1 MNRESYLEQQLY
13 LVVFIIHDPRSSQM
27 SISGNVSCS
36 GNQHMIAR
44 ECDSAHVQPQGR
56 LCLRLLYQLIYISC
70 SEKRRLGAGNLST
83 VSASS
88 SESAG
93 FRSPL
98 PEYSSIV
105 RAHFATQVCITPF
118 NISHYLRFSLNTTS
132 NLSLYSPVLYGAQT
146 HYAFLLQLLYQYV
159 V

>member
-1 MNRESYLEQQLY
+1 MEETGQEQENYVITRAKSKYSSESYLEQHLY

-93 FRSPL
+93 FRSSL

-105 RAHFATQVCITPF
+105 RAHFATQVI
-118 NISHYLRFSLNTTS
+118 S
-132 NLSLYSPVLYGAQT
+132 NLD
-146 HYAFLLQLLYQYV
+146 HYV
-159 V
+159 

>member
-1 MNRESYLEQQLY
+1 
-13 LVVFIIHDPRSSQM
+13 M

-83 VSASS
+83 VSASL

-93 FRSPL
+93 FRQFRSPL

-105 RAHFATQVCITPF
+105 RAHYFCDSSNQSS
-118 NISHYLRFSLNTTS
+118 ISLRLTYLII
-132 NLSLYSPVLYGAQT
+132 YG
-146 HYAFLLQLLYQYV
+146 FLLIVLIPRQIFFTLVQSCTEPKRIMRFLYN
-159 V
+159 

>member
-1 MNRESYLEQQLY
+1 M
-13 LVVFIIHDPRSSQM
+13 FIIHDPRSSQM

-105 RAHFATQVCITPF
+105 RAHFATQVIYITTF
-118 NISHYLRFSLNTTS
+118 NQVSVVFGLKHLITCCFLCYHVTSLISFYSTVHSRATS
-132 NLSLYSPVLYGAQT
+132 SNEQCVSKKR
-146 HYAFLLQLLYQYV
+146 
-159 V
+159 